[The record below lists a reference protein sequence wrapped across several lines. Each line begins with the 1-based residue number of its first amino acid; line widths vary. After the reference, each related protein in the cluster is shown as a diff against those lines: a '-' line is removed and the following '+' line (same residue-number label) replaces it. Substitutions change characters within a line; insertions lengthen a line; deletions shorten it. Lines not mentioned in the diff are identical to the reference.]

1 MRKDKVDGLVKA
13 VTKLGHEVRKDE
25 NSDKSKVDKAKED
38 FKAARQG
45 ATKAEEKEAWRRVGP
60 NGTHDQNGKKK

>member
-1 MRKDKVDGLVKA
+1 MRKDKVDKLVKA

-25 NSDKSKVDKAKED
+25 TSDKAKVDKAKEA
-38 FKAARQG
+38 FKAARAG
-45 ATKAEEKEAWRRVGP
+45 ATKEEEKEAWRRVGP